1 MNLRRMPSR
10 WLVISIVIALIH
22 LAFLPLAA
30 HADEVDDMLASG
42 NYVEGEVV
50 AAFFPQD
57 GQLVAQSEAPYEV
70 TPLMK
75 VGTSATQAGDGTLRA
90 QSEESLTLSSVT
102 SATLSTEELLRLLSE
117 DTNVAFVEPNYTF
130 SIEDAESGNVTA
142 SNSLSPRAD
151 ATTVGDLKPI
161 QWSNWTTEQ
170 TLHTEAFKDNPSVNV
185 PNFGLSQRG
194 ANMSEPIVVAL
205 IDTAVDNQHPDLK
218 NVLYHFSP
226 EQQDALGCYEFG
238 YKAGNKGAQG
248 NYYDP
253 VSLAMGHGTHTAGIL
268 GAEWNSF
275 GTSGVA
281 SDVRIVSIDF
291 VGENKYIPI
300 TDTLCALGFVDRF
313 NEQAPEDERIRVTS
327 NSWGLQQASR
337 AIDAAVRKLGETWN
351 VVSVFSS
358 GNDGRNNDHYERAN
372 SYLESNPYAVIVA
385 NSNGAETLNDS
396 SEYGTASVD
405 LAAPGTIILST
416 MAESD
421 KQSKYLPDVTRSSN
435 SLYVGFG
442 DDPNEPPVTVSQ
454 LYQDGNPSISQDNT
468 VVVERVG
475 QQVSNAHAS
484 GTHGLKIDVDPQ
496 YTVGETATRK
506 SDFYD
511 LKLEIDLTNTDIASK
526 LEGLTGLHLGFMF
539 AGGTDSANANVWS
552 LTTNLANIEFNPGIG
567 PTGNADWLAF
577 DKVITE
583 QGANDKVIEGMEAP
597 TGATLHPEG
606 DKLVIK
612 LRVALPKGSTT
623 CYIDSLGLGTQ
634 LAPYG
639 FREGT
644 SMSVPLVSGA
654 GAVLASEGHEGA
666 QLASLLRSKVRV
678 PDPALA
684 VKTGGIFDFLADGT
698 TEPAGSHAL
707 GPDITGVNVN
717 GTTVTITGANFGA
730 EPGSVKLA
738 RYVVGAEDQ
747 PVAATVASW
756 SNNEVTLSLD
766 APPQGI
772 LRAVLT
778 NAAGKWD
785 TQYHFVSKGASVY
798 EQDLPFDS
806 SVGDAFV
813 YGDGIG
819 DLETRGPL
827 VGLGCKLY
835 HLPACTVTDS
845 LYPGYSR
852 MFCFDLKKQTWSEL
866 PALPEWLSNISA
878 VMHDGKI
885 VVEGA
890 TMYTMENGEHETTF
904 PEGQSAE
911 ERVYVYDPAAGSWTK
926 ASANGMHLGQTIL
939 NDNGKLKLAGGSMPD
954 PEHPELPGK
963 TVPAPV
969 TSYDLSSG
977 AGNELCALPF
987 VLDNPQVAAHNGTLL
1002 IYSNGMS
1009 TTALAPT
1016 VVRVRDGQATELE
1029 GALPAFVAGSEK
1041 LTYVIFTEKMN
1052 LPLHG
1057 VLAPTSDGF
1066 VLVGP
1071 PAADG
1076 SSDTYVLRD
1085 GSDKFEPYGKR
1096 SSEDFAFSR
1105 AACTYRGRLFTIGSA
1120 LLEPNNRI
1128 FRATAMDVP
1137 EYPGDIPCD
1146 PDPEPEPEP
1155 KPTPTPDPQPTPEP
1169 TPTPDPQPEPTP
1181 ESDKGG
1187 TSQPTSTSTP
1197 TGSTTSTP
1205 AAGTAARTTT
1215 TEVRT
1220 LPRTGDETAPLL
1232 VVLLAGAVAVA
1243 AGILVRSKRDARTRT

>member
-1 MNLRRMPSR
+1 MNPRRMPSR

-22 LAFLPLAA
+22 LAFLPLVA
-30 HADEVDDMLASG
+30 HADEIDDMLAAGS
-42 NYVEGEVV
+42 YTEGEVV
-50 AAFFPQD
+50 AAFFPQS

-75 VGTSATQAGDGTLRA
+75 VGASATQVGDSTLTT
-90 QSEESLTLSSVT
+90 QSEEGLTLSSVT

-130 SIEDAESGNVTA
+130 SIEDAESGDATA
-142 SNSLSPRAD
+142 SSSPSPRAN

-161 QWSNWTTEQ
+161 QWANWTTDQ
-170 TLHTEAFKDNPSVNV
+170 TLRTAAYKANPSVNV
-185 PNFGLSQRG
+185 PNFGVSQRG
-194 ANMSEPIVVAL
+194 ANMSKPIVVAL
-205 IDTAVDNQHPDLK
+205 IDTAVDNRHPDLA

-253 VSLAMGHGTHTAGIL
+253 ESLAMGHGTHTAGIL
-268 GAEWNSF
+268 GAEWNDF

-300 TDTLCALGFVDRF
+300 TDTLCALSFVDRF

-327 NSWGLQQASR
+327 NSWGLAQASR

-372 SYLESNPYAVIVA
+372 SYLEDNPYAVIVA

-405 LAAPGTIILST
+405 LAAPGTVILST

-421 KQSKYLPDVTRSSN
+421 KLSKYLPDVTRSSDP
-435 SLYVGFG
+435 LYVGFDG
-442 DDPNEPPVTVSQ
+442 GPGEPQVTVSQ

-468 VVVERVG
+468 VMVQDVG
-475 QQVSNAHAS
+475 ELVDYVHANGS
-484 GTHGLKIDVDPQ
+484 RGLKIKVDPR
-496 YTVGETATRK
+496 YAVGETSTGK

-511 LKLEIDLTNTDIASK
+511 LKFEIALGSDIADE
-526 LEGLTGLHLGFMF
+526 LAGREGLHLGFMF
-539 AGGTDSANANVWS
+539 AGGTESANASVWA
-552 LTTNLANIEFNPGIG
+552 LTTNLANIEFNAGLA

-583 QGANDKVIEGMEAP
+583 LGANDKAIEGKDAP
-597 TGATLHPEG
+597 TGMALRPEG

-612 LRVALPKGSTT
+612 IRVALPKGSTT
-623 CYIDSLGLGTQ
+623 CYIDSLGLGTE

-644 SMSVPLVSGA
+644 SMSVPVVSGA
-654 GAVLASEGHEGA
+654 GAVLASEGHEGTE
-666 QLASLLRSKVRV
+666 LASLLRSKVRV
-678 PDPALA
+678 PDPALE

-707 GPDITGVNVN
+707 GPDITDVNVN

-756 SNNEVTLSLD
+756 SDNEVTLSLD

-778 NAAGKWD
+778 NAASKWD

-798 EQDLPFDS
+798 EQDLPFDA

-835 HLPACTVTDS
+835 HLPACGGADE

-866 PALPEWLSNISA
+866 PALPEWLSGVSA
-878 VMHDGKI
+878 VMYDGKI

-890 TMYTMENGEHETTF
+890 NMYTLKNGEHVPEF
-904 PEGQSAE
+904 PAGQSAE

-926 ASANGMHLGQTIL
+926 ASANGMHLDQTIL
-939 NDNGKLKLAGGSMPD
+939 NDGGKLKLAGGSMPD
-954 PEHPELPGK
+954 PEHPEQPGR

-977 AGNELCALPF
+977 AGDELCALSFTLP
-987 VLDNPQVAAHNGTLL
+987 NPQVAAHDGTLL
-1002 IYSNGMS
+1002 IYSDGMS
-1009 TTALAPT
+1009 TKALAPA

-1029 GALPAFVAGSEK
+1029 GALPAFVADPEK
-1041 LTYVIFTEKMN
+1041 LTYILLSEKRN
-1052 LPLHG
+1052 ISLRG

-1096 SSEDFAFSR
+1096 SSEDCAYSQ
-1105 AACTYRGRLFTIGSA
+1105 AACTYRGRLFAIGSA
-1120 LLEPNNRI
+1120 LLEPNNRL
-1128 FRATAMDVP
+1128 FRATAMEVP

-1146 PDPEPEPEP
+1146 PDPEP
-1155 KPTPTPDPQPTPEP
+1155 TPDPKP

-1181 ESDKGG
+1181 EPEPTPDPTPNPDKGG

-1197 TGSTTSTP
+1197 TGSTTTTP

-1215 TEVRT
+1215 TEAKT
-1220 LPRTGDETAPLL
+1220 LPRTGDETPPLL
-1232 VVLLAGAVAVA
+1232 VVLLAGAVAIA
-1243 AGILVRSKRDARTRT
+1243 AGILARTKRDSRTCT